1 MQGVREEGRAWEA
14 AWERPGKEDP
24 AQGSQLP
31 HRSLWLGDS
40 GAGGG
45 GCRLCRSLGEPPRNP
60 VWGLT
65 HLS

>member
-14 AWERPGKEDP
+14 AWERPGEEDP

-40 GAGGG
+40 GAGAGG
-45 GCRLCRSLGEPPRNP
+45 GGAGCA
-60 VWGLT
+60 GLWVNRPGIQYGA
-65 HLS
+65 